1 MIKTIKENKNYKK
14 NSAKTDKNKQNKEKK
29 SQQISN
35 RENNTKKGL
44 NCFLIFDWNV
54 FLSSIPSLKSDFF
67 YAVTSNKFV
76 F

>member
-35 RENNTKKGL
+35 RENNTKMFHKTSETYWFKISEKGNL
-44 NCFLIFDWNV
+44 WQKVSKN
-54 FLSSIPSLKSDFF
+54 F
-67 YAVTSNKFV
+67 YQISQKYS
-76 F
+76 